1 MGGPTAMRRV
11 ERSTLTGDAPDV
23 APTLLNKLLVVGPCI
38 GRITEV
44 EAYRQDDPAS
54 HTFRGRTPR
63 TAVMFGPAGHLYVY
77 FTYGMHHCANV
88 VTGVEGDGAAVLLR
102 AVEVVAGAEIMSRR
116 RSGRTQ
122 LADGPAKL
130 CQAFGIGAGSN
141 GADLC
146 APGGAEPGPGLF
158 DDGMP
163 PPDHPLVG
171 PRIGLSKAVDVPWR
185 WRTPGTADTVNRKIR
200 NQASQCSQ

>member
-1 MGGPTAMRRV
+1 MAPTAPLRRV
-11 ERSTLTGDAPDV
+11 PRSALAGDAPDV

-63 TAVMFGPAGHLYVY
+63 NAVMFGPAGHLYVY

-88 VTGVEGDGAAVLLR
+88 VTGDPGDGAAVLLR
-102 AVEVVAGAEIMSRR
+102 AVDVVAGEALMSQR
-116 RSGRTQ
+116 RSGRDR

-130 CQAFGIGAGSN
+130 CQAFGIGGDLN

-146 APGGAEPGPGLF
+146 SPSAGDPGFGLF
-158 DDGMP
+158 DDGVAP
-163 PPDHPLVG
+163 PEHPRVG
-171 PRIGLSKAVDVPWR
+171 PRIGISRAVELPWR
-185 WRTPGTADTVNRKIR
+185 WRTP
-200 NQASQCSQ
+200 